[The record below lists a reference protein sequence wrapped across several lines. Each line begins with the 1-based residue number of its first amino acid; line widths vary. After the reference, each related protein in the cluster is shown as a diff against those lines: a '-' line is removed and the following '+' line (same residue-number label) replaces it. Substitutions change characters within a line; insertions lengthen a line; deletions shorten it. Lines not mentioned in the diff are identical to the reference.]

1 MRFFFSTIILLALAP
16 SVFAEDLTAKAQQ
29 ILTAHCYRCHGQ
41 DGSVEGGFNFV
52 LDPAKLADRKK
63 LVPGKPGES
72 PIYKRIADGS
82 MPPVGE
88 KLRPTDTELTVL
100 KEWIAAGAAGPTL
113 PQRKP
118 IASADIAQF
127 IRDDLDTLDRRS
139 RRFMRYFSLA
149 HLWNAGLGDDELQT
163 YRNALAKL
171 VNSLS
176 WHPKQHNPEAID
188 PAKTILR
195 IDLRWYLWDA
205 NLWNRL
211 LNDYPY
217 GILDDSVSGRAILV
231 NTGTKVPV
239 LRADWFVATASR
251 APLYYDML
259 QMPGNLPELEKQLRV
274 DSVLNI
280 QQERVSR
287 LGFNGSGISRF
298 NRVLERHDA
307 LNGAY
312 WRTYDFDEPPAN
324 LVDRSSPQPA
334 DRRNVFAFPL
344 GPNQVDTAFQHAGG
358 EAIFALPNGLHAYY
372 IVNAKD
378 QRLDKAPTAI
388 VSDPKRP
395 DRAVEAGVS
404 CMGCHIMGILPK
416 ADQVRDHVDKN
427 AKAFGRTEASII
439 KALYPGKDATAKLM
453 EDDAKKYAEAVVKTG
468 AKVSRYEA
476 VSTITLKYEADLDF
490 TATGAE
496 AGVSPEEFR
505 KRIDTVDT
513 LRQSLGALRVAGGTV
528 SRQIWVQTFGEVVRE
543 FKLGTLFR
551 GNTNGAALP
560 DNTGELDPLEAS
572 GNTANAVAFRSD
584 GKFALIASADR
595 SVRLWDVEAKR
606 DGKRLIGHTAT
617 VWAAAFSPD
626 NTKAISG
633 SVDGTA
639 RIWDLSNAREL
650 FKLDGHDALVS
661 AVAFGADGTKA
672 ITGSFDGS
680 VVWWNAITGKEIRRL
695 DGEAKAVFAIAVH
708 PKEKLAAIAADRR
721 IILWNFATGEIA
733 AKWDAHKGAVS
744 SVAYSDDGLSLITGG
759 DDGPVKIW
767 DAKTGKMS
775 VELAGHGGSIRSAAL
790 KPGGKWALTASADG
804 AVKLWDVAA
813 KKDVATFRKHGLPVV
828 GAAML
833 RSGTRT
839 LSIDR
844 DLGTLI
850 WDVGEFLNGTPAP
863 APRAVPDTIPLI
875 K

>member
-1 MRFFFSTIILLALAP
+1 MRFLLSTIALFAVAP
-16 SVFAEDLTAKAQQ
+16 VAFAEDLTAKAQRV
-29 ILTAHCYRCHGQ
+29 LTTHCYRCHGQ
-41 DGSVEGGFNFV
+41 DGSIEGGFNFV
-52 LDPAKLADRKK
+52 LDTAKLADRKK
-63 LVPGKPGES
+63 LVPGKPAES
-72 PIYKRIADGS
+72 PIYKRIANGS

-88 KLRPTDTELTVL
+88 KVRPSDTELTVL
-100 KEWIAAGAAGPTL
+100 KEWIAAGAAGPAT

-118 IASADIAQF
+118 IAGADVAKF
-127 IRDDLDTLDRRS
+127 IQDDLDTHDRRS
-139 RRFMRYFSLA
+139 RRFLRYFSLA

-217 GILDDSVSGRAILV
+217 GILDDGVSSRAILV
-231 NTGTKVPV
+231 NTATKVPV

-280 QQERVSR
+280 QQERVGR

-307 LNGAY
+307 LNGPY

-324 LVDRSSPQPA
+324 LVDRNSPQPA

-358 EAIFALPNGLHAYY
+358 EAIFALPNGLHAYI

-404 CMGCHIMGILPK
+404 CMSCHITGILPK

-427 AKAFGRTEASII
+427 PKAFGRTELSVI
-439 KALYPGKDATAKLM
+439 KALYPGKDATTKLM
-453 EDDAKKYAEAVVKTG
+453 EDDAKKYAEAVAKTG

-476 VSTITLKYEADLDF
+476 VSTITLKYEADLDI
-490 TATGAE
+490 TAAVAE
-496 AGVSPEEFR
+496 AGVSAEEFR
-505 KRIDTVDT
+505 AKLETVDI

-551 GNTNGAALP
+551 GNVNGAALA

-572 GNTANAVAFRSD
+572 GNTANAVAFRPD
-584 GKFALIASADR
+584 GKFALIASSDR

-626 NTKAISG
+626 NAKAISG

-639 RIWDLSNAREL
+639 RIWDLANAQEL

-661 AVAFGADGTKA
+661 AVAFSTDGSKA

-680 VVWWNAITGKEIRRL
+680 VVWWNALTGKEIRRL
-695 DGEAKAVFAIAVH
+695 DGEAKAVFAIAMH

-721 IILWNFATGEIA
+721 IIVWNFATGEVVT
-733 AKWDAHKGAVS
+733 KWEAHKGAVS

-759 DDGPVKIW
+759 DDGAVKIW
-767 DAKTGKMS
+767 DAKTGK
-775 VELAGHGGSIRSAAL
+775 VTLELTGHAGSIRSAAL
-790 KPGGKWALTASADG
+790 KPDGKWAVTASADG
-804 AVKLWDVAA
+804 TVKLWDVTA

-828 GAAML
+828 GATL
-833 RSGTRT
+833 LPSGTRT
-839 LSIDR
+839 LSIDK
-844 DLGTLI
+844 DLNALI
-850 WDVGEFLNGTPAP
+850 WDVSKLVNAGPAP
-863 APRAVPDTIPLI
+863 NPGDVPDKIPLI

>member
-1 MRFFFSTIILLALAP
+1 VRFILSLIAVLSLSTGAFADGLA
-16 SVFAEDLTAKAQQ
+16 AKAQA
-29 ILTAHCYRCHGQ
+29 ILQSHCYRCHGQ
-41 DGSVEGGFNFV
+41 DGSIEGGFNYV
-52 LDPAKLADRKK
+52 LDSAKLVDRKK
-63 LVPGKPGES
+63 IVPGKPDAS
-72 PIYKRIADGS
+72 AIVKRIANGS

-88 KLRPTDTELTVL
+88 KMRPSDTELTVL
-100 KEWIAAGAAGPTL
+100 KEWIATGAVAP
-113 PQRKP
+113 PAPVRKI
-118 IASADIAQF
+118 IAAADVSKW
-127 IRDDLDTLDRRS
+127 IRDDLDTTDRRS
-139 RRFMRYFSLA
+139 RRFIRYFSLA

-188 PAKTILR
+188 PARTILR

-217 GILDDSVSGRAILV
+217 GILDDSVGGRTILV
-231 NTGTKVPV
+231 NTATKVPV
-239 LRADWFVATASR
+239 LRADWFVAAASR

-274 DSVLNI
+274 DAVLNI

-312 WRTYDFDEPPAN
+312 WRTYDFDEPPQN
-324 LVDRSSPQPA
+324 LVDRNSPQPA

-344 GPNQVDTAFQHAGG
+344 GPNQVETAFQHAGG
-358 EAIFALPNGLHAYY
+358 EAIFALPNGLHAYI

-404 CMGCHIMGILPK
+404 CIGCHITGILPK

-439 KALYPGKDATAKLM
+439 KAIYPGKDATTKLM
-453 EDDAKKYAEAVVKTG
+453 EDDAKKYTEAVAKTG
-468 AKVSRYEA
+468 AKVSRFET
-476 VSTITLKYEADLDF
+476 VSTIALKYEADLDF
-490 TATGAE
+490 TAAVAE
-496 AGVSPEEFR
+496 AGVTPEEFR
-505 KRIDTVDT
+505 KKIESVEG
-513 LRQSLGALRVAGGTV
+513 LRQSLGALRIAGGTV
-528 SRQIWVQTFGEVVRE
+528 SRPIWVQTFGDVVRE
-543 FKLGTLFR
+543 FKLGALFR
-551 GNTNGAALP
+551 GNTNGAALA
-560 DNTGELDPLEAS
+560 DNTGELDPLEAT
-572 GNTANAVAFRSD
+572 GNTANSAAIRPD

-606 DGKRLIGHTAT
+606 DAKRLIGHTAT
-617 VWAAAFSPD
+617 VWSVAFSPD
-626 NTKAISG
+626 NSKAISG
-633 SVDGTA
+633 GVDGTA
-639 RIWDLSNAREL
+639 RIWDLSNAQEL

-661 AVAFGADGTKA
+661 AVAFNADGTMA

-680 VVWWNAITGKEIRRL
+680 VVWWNAATGKEIRRL
-695 DGEAKAVFAIAVH
+695 EGSAQAIFAVALH
-708 PKEKLAAIAADRR
+708 PKEKLAALAADGKV
-721 IILWNFATGEIA
+721 IVWNYATGEIA
-733 AKWDAHKGAVS
+733 TKWDAHKGAVS
-744 SVAYSDDGLSLITGG
+744 SVSFSDDGLSLITGG
-759 DDGPVKIW
+759 DDGSVKIW
-767 DAKTGKMS
+767 DAKTGK
-775 VELAGHGGSIRSAAL
+775 VTAELIGHDGSIRSVSII
-790 KPGGKWALTASADG
+790 PRRQWALSSSADG
-804 AVKLWDVAA
+804 TVKLWDVAA
-813 KKDVATFRKHGLPVV
+813 KKDAATFRKHGVPVV
-828 GAAML
+828 GAAL
-833 RSGTRT
+833 LPSGFRT
-839 LSIDR
+839 ISVDK
-844 DLGTLI
+844 DLNALI
-850 WDVGEFLNGTPAP
+850 WDVSKFLNGTLPA
-863 APRAVPDTIPLI
+863 APRDPPSTIPLI

>member
-1 MRFFFSTIILLALAP
+1 MRCILASITVIALSTVGRADDLA
-16 SVFAEDLTAKAQQ
+16 AKANSVLQ
-29 ILTAHCYRCHGQ
+29 THCYRCHGK
-41 DGSVEGGFNFV
+41 DGSIEGGFNYV
-52 LDPAKLADRKK
+52 LDPTKLVDRKK
-63 LVPGKPGES
+63 IVPGKPDAS
-72 PIYKRIADGS
+72 AIVKRIADGS

-88 KLRPTDTELTVL
+88 KLRPSDTELSIL
-100 KEWIAAGAAGPTL
+100 KEWIAAGVTGPPPPVRTIIAA
-113 PQRKP
+113 
-118 IASADIAQF
+118 ADVSRW
-127 IRDDLDTLDRRS
+127 IRDDLDTTDRRS
-139 RRFMRYFSLA
+139 RRFIRYFSLA

-217 GILDDSVSGRAILV
+217 GILDDSAGNRTILV
-231 NTGTKVPV
+231 NTATKVPV
-239 LRADWFVATASR
+239 LRADWFVASASR

-259 QMPGNLPELEKQLRV
+259 QLPGNLPELEKQLRV
-274 DSVLNI
+274 DAVLNI

-312 WRTYDFDEPPAN
+312 WRTYDFDEPPQN
-324 LVDRSSPQPA
+324 LVDRNSPQPA

-344 GPNQVDTAFQHAGG
+344 GPNQVETAFQHAGG
-358 EAIFALPNGLHAYY
+358 EAIFALPNGLHAYI

-404 CMGCHIMGILPK
+404 CMGCHITGILPK

-427 AKAFGRTEASII
+427 AKTFGRTEASVI
-439 KALYPGKDATAKLM
+439 KALYPGKDATTKLM
-453 EDDAKKYAEAVVKTG
+453 EDDAKKYTEAVAKTG

-490 TATGAE
+490 TAAVAE
-496 AGVSPEEFR
+496 AGVLPEEFR
-505 KRIDTVDT
+505 RRIESVEG
-513 LRQSLGALRVAGGTV
+513 LRQSLGALRVAGNTV
-528 SRQIWVQTFGEVVRE
+528 SRPIWVQTFGDIVRE
-543 FKLGTLFR
+543 FKLGALFR
-551 GNTNGAALP
+551 GNTNGAALA
-560 DNTGELDPLEAS
+560 DNTGELDPLEAT
-572 GNTANAVAFRSD
+572 GNTANAVTFRPD

-606 DGKRLIGHTAT
+606 DSKRLIGHTAT
-617 VWAAAFSPD
+617 VWSVAFSPD
-626 NTKAISG
+626 HTKAISG
-633 SVDGTA
+633 GVDGSA
-639 RIWDLSNAREL
+639 RIWDLSNGQEL

-661 AVAFGADGTKA
+661 AVAFSGDGTKA

-680 VVWWNAITGKEIRRL
+680 VIWWNAVTGKEIRRL
-695 DGEAKAVFAIAVH
+695 DGAARAIFAVALH
-708 PKEKLAAIAADRR
+708 PKEKLAALAADGKV
-721 IILWNFATGEIA
+721 IVWDSSTGEVVS
-733 AKWDAHKGAVS
+733 KWDAHKGAVS

-759 DDGPVKIW
+759 DDGTVKIW
-767 DAKTGKMS
+767 DAKTGKLS
-775 VELAGHGGSIRSAAL
+775 VELAGHDGSIRSVAL
-790 KPGGKWALTASADG
+790 KPGGRWALSASADG
-804 AVKLWDVAA
+804 TVKLWDVAA

-828 GAAML
+828 GAAL
-833 RSGTRT
+833 LPSGLKTI
-839 LSIDR
+839 SVDK
-844 DLGTLI
+844 DLNALI
-850 WDVGEFLNGTPAP
+850 WDVSKFLSGTAP
-863 APRAVPDTIPLI
+863 PVSRDPPSTIPLI

>member
-1 MRFFFSTIILLALAP
+1 MRFILSAIVLIAVA
-16 SVFAEDLTAKAQQ
+16 SGAGADDLSAKAQQ
-29 ILTAHCYRCHGQ
+29 VLTAHCYRCHGQ
-41 DGSVEGGFNFV
+41 DGSIEGGFNFV
-52 LDPAKLADRKK
+52 LDTAKLTDRKK
-63 LVPGKPGES
+63 LIPGKPSES
-72 PIYKRIADGS
+72 PIYKRIANGS

-88 KLRPTDTELTVL
+88 KVRPSDTELTVL
-100 KEWIAAGAAGPTL
+100 KEWIAAGAAGPAL
-113 PQRKP
+113 PQRKT
-118 IASADIAQF
+118 IAAVDIAKLIQ
-127 IRDDLDTLDRRS
+127 DDLDTHDRRS
-139 RRFMRYFSLA
+139 RRFIRYFSLA

-217 GILDDSVSGRAILV
+217 GILDDGVSSRAILV
-231 NTGTKVPV
+231 NTATKVPV

-307 LNGAY
+307 LNGPY

-324 LVDRSSPQPA
+324 LVDRNSPQPA

-404 CMGCHIMGILPK
+404 CMSCHITGILPK

-427 AKAFGRTEASII
+427 PKAFGRTEVSVI
-439 KALYPGKDATAKLM
+439 KALYPGKDATTKLM
-453 EDDAKKYAEAVVKTG
+453 EDDAKKYAEAVAKTG

-490 TATGAE
+490 TAAVAE
-496 AGVSPEEFR
+496 AGVSAEEFR
-505 KRIDTVDT
+505 AKLETVDI

-551 GNTNGAALP
+551 GNVNGAALA

-572 GNTANAVAFRSD
+572 GNTANAVAFRPD

-633 SVDGTA
+633 SIDGTA
-639 RIWDLSNAREL
+639 RIWDLANGQEL

-661 AVAFGADGTKA
+661 AVAFGTDGTKA

-680 VVWWNAITGKEIRRL
+680 VVWWNAVTGKEIRRL
-695 DGEAKAVFAIAVH
+695 DGEAKAIFAIAMH
-708 PKEKLAAIAADRR
+708 PKEKLAAIAADRQ
-721 IILWNFATGEIA
+721 IIVWNFATGEVA
-733 AKWDAHKGAVS
+733 SKWEAHKGAVS

-759 DDGPVKIW
+759 DDGLVKIW
-767 DAKTGKMS
+767 DAKSGKVS
-775 VELAGHGGSIRSAAL
+775 VELAGHVGSIRTAAL
-790 KPGGKWALTASADG
+790 KPDGKWAVTASADG
-804 AVKLWDVAA
+804 SVKLWDVAA

-828 GAAML
+828 GAAL
-833 RSGTRT
+833 LPSGTRT
-839 LSIDR
+839 LSIDK
-844 DLGTLI
+844 DLNALI
-850 WDVGEFLNGTPAP
+850 WDVGKFVNAGTPNSAD
-863 APRAVPDTIPLI
+863 VPDKIPLI

>member
-1 MRFFFSTIILLALAP
+1 MRFILSAIVLIAVA
-16 SVFAEDLTAKAQQ
+16 SGAGADDLSAKAQQ
-29 ILTAHCYRCHGQ
+29 VLTAHCYRCHGQ
-41 DGSVEGGFNFV
+41 DGSIEGGFNFV

-63 LVPGKPGES
+63 LIPGKPAES
-72 PIYKRIADGS
+72 PIYKRIANGS

-88 KLRPTDTELTVL
+88 KHRPSDTELTVL
-100 KEWIAAGAAGPTL
+100 KEWIAAGAAGPAL
-113 PQRKP
+113 PQRKT
-118 IASADIAQF
+118 IAAVDIAKLIQ
-127 IRDDLDTLDRRS
+127 DDLDTHDRRS
-139 RRFMRYFSLA
+139 RRFIRYFSLA

-163 YRNALAKL
+163 YRNAFAKL

-217 GILDDSVSGRAILV
+217 GILDDGVSSRAILV
-231 NTGTKVPV
+231 NTATKVPV

-307 LNGAY
+307 LNGPY

-324 LVDRSSPQPA
+324 LVDRNSPQPA

-404 CMGCHIMGILPK
+404 CMSCHITGILPK

-427 AKAFGRTEASII
+427 PKAFGRTEASVI
-439 KALYPGKDATAKLM
+439 KALYPGKDATTKLM
-453 EDDAKKYAEAVVKTG
+453 EDDAKKYAEAVAKTG
-468 AKVSRYEA
+468 AKVSRFET

-490 TATGAE
+490 TAAVAE
-496 AGVSPEEFR
+496 AGVSAEEFR
-505 KRIDTVDT
+505 AKLETVDI

-528 SRQIWVQTFGEVVRE
+528 SRQIWVQTFGEIVRE

-551 GNTNGAALP
+551 GNVNGAALA

-572 GNTANAVAFRSD
+572 GNTANAVAFRPD

-639 RIWDLSNAREL
+639 RIWDLANGQEL

-661 AVAFGADGTKA
+661 AVAFGTDGTKA
-672 ITGSFDGS
+672 ITGGFDGS
-680 VVWWNAITGKEIRRL
+680 VVWWNAVTGKEIRRL
-695 DGEAKAVFAIAVH
+695 DGEAKAIFAIAMH
-708 PKEKLAAIAADRR
+708 PKEKLAAIAADRQ
-721 IILWNFATGEIA
+721 IIVWNFATGEVA
-733 AKWDAHKGAVS
+733 SKWEAHKGAVS

-759 DDGPVKIW
+759 DDGLVKIW
-767 DAKTGKMS
+767 DAKSGKVS
-775 VELAGHGGSIRSAAL
+775 VELAGHVGSIRTAAL
-790 KPGGKWALTASADG
+790 KPDGKWAVTASADG
-804 AVKLWDVAA
+804 SVKLWDVAA

-828 GAAML
+828 GAAL
-833 RSGTRT
+833 LPSGTRT
-839 LSIDR
+839 LSIDK
-844 DLGTLI
+844 DLNALI
-850 WDVGEFLNGTPAP
+850 WDVGKFVNAGTPNSAD
-863 APRAVPDTIPLI
+863 VPDKIPLI

>member
-1 MRFFFSTIILLALAP
+1 MRIFLSTIAVLALGTGA
-16 SVFAEDLTAKAQQ
+16 FADELSAKAQAVLQ
-29 ILTAHCYRCHGQ
+29 SHCYRCHGQ
-41 DGSVEGGFNFV
+41 DGSIEGGFNYI
-52 LDPAKLADRKK
+52 LDPAKLVERKK
-63 LVPGKPGES
+63 IVPGKPTES
-72 PIYKRIADGS
+72 PIYKRIANGS

-88 KLRPTDTELTVL
+88 KVRPSDTELSAL
-100 KEWIAAGAAGPTL
+100 KEWIAAGAAGSAT
-113 PQRKP
+113 PQRKSV
-118 IASADIAQF
+118 SAGDISRWIQ
-127 IRDDLDTLDRRS
+127 DDLDTVDRRS
-139 RRFMRYFSLA
+139 RRFIRYFSLA

-217 GILDDSVSGRAILV
+217 GILDDSVSSRAILV
-231 NTGTKVPV
+231 NTATKVPV

-287 LGFNGSGISRF
+287 LGFNGSGVSRF
-298 NRVLERHDA
+298 NRLLERHDA
-307 LNGAY
+307 LNGPY

-324 LVDRSSPQPA
+324 LVDRNSPQPA
-334 DRRNVFAFPL
+334 DRRNIFAFPL

-358 EAIFALPNGLHAYY
+358 EAIFALPNGLHAYF

-395 DRAVEAGVS
+395 DRSVEAGVS
-404 CMGCHIMGILPK
+404 CMSCHITGILPK

-427 AKAFGRTEASII
+427 TKAFGRTEVSII
-439 KALYPGKDATAKLM
+439 KALYPGKDATTKLM
-453 EDDAKKYAEAVVKTG
+453 EDDAKKYAEAVAKTG
-468 AKVSRYEA
+468 AKVSKFEA
-476 VSTITLKYEADLDF
+476 VSTITLKYEADLHF
-490 TATGAE
+490 STAAAE
-496 AGVSPEEFR
+496 AGLTPDEFR
-505 KRIDTVDT
+505 KKIETVEI
-513 LRQSLGALRVAGGTV
+513 LRQTLGALRVAGGTV

-551 GNTNGAALP
+551 GNTNGAALA

-572 GNTANAVAFRSD
+572 GNTANAVAFRPD
-584 GKFALIASADR
+584 GRFALVASADR

-606 DGKRLIGHTAT
+606 DSKRLIGHTAT

-639 RIWDLSNAREL
+639 RIWDLANAQEL
-650 FKLDGHDALVS
+650 FKLDGHEALVS
-661 AVAFGADGTKA
+661 AVAFNTDGTKA

-680 VVWWNAITGKEIRRL
+680 VVWWNAVTGKEIRRL
-695 DGEAKAVFAIAVH
+695 DGEAKAVFAIALH
-708 PKEKLAAIAADRR
+708 PKEKLAAIAADRQ
-721 IILWNFATGEIA
+721 IIVWNFATGEVVS
-733 AKWDAHKGAVS
+733 KWDAHRGGVGCI
-744 SVAYSDDGLSLITGG
+744 AYADDGLSLVTGG
-759 DDGPVKIW
+759 DDGLVKIW
-767 DAKTGKMS
+767 DAKTSKIS
-775 VELAGHGGSIRSAAL
+775 VELAGHEGSLRSVAL
-790 KPGGKWALTASADG
+790 KPGGKWALSAGADG
-804 AVKLWDVAA
+804 TVKLWDVAA

-828 GAAML
+828 GAAL
-833 RSGTRT
+833 LPSGIRT
-839 LSIDR
+839 ISIDK
-844 DLGTLI
+844 DLNALI
-850 WDVGEFLNGTPAP
+850 WDIGKFMNGNAAVTPKE
-863 APRAVPDTIPLI
+863 VPHTIPLI